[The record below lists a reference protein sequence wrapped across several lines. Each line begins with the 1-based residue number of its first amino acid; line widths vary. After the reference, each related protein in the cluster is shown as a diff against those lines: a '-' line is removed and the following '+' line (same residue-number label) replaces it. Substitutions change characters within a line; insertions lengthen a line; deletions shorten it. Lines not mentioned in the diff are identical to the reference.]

1 VQARVKEADLKDAAA
16 DIDEEIARLNHLVHD
31 VLDFARPIRFEWA
44 PTDLNRVCEDAVKAV
59 SADGQPAPRL
69 ELAPVPTVHT
79 DRERVR
85 TVLVNLLTNAQ
96 HAVAAAGISR
106 NGPAIVISTRRAG
119 DSGVAITVRD
129 RGAGIGPDDLGR
141 IFDPY
146 FTTRRGGTGLGLAI
160 SKNIVDGLGGSLTVS
175 SDPGEGAEFRL
186 ELGHEPPPRPH

>member
-1 VQARVKEADLKDAAA
+1 MTTWGR
-16 DIDEEIARLNHLVHD
+16 
-31 VLDFARPIRFEWA
+31 
-44 PTDLNRVCEDAVKAV
+44 
-59 SADGQPAPRL
+59 SAQSWS

-96 HAVAAAGISR
+96 HAVAAAAIGR

-186 ELGHEPPPRPH
+186 ELGHEPPPRPL